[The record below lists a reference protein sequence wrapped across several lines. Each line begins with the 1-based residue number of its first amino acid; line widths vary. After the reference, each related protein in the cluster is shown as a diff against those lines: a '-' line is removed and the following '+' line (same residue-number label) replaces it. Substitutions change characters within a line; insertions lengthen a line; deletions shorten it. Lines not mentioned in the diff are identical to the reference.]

1 MTSQAVVKEGTKKK
15 ASTPWQHWEKDIN
28 TARRGGGERRHGG
41 AGGGGA
47 RLARP
52 PSPHPILL
60 QTRTLSP
67 ELGHT
72 TLNVLFYLILHLVE
86 LRFDLAE
93 LSFDLVELPFEHL
106 SDLALKCSVK
116 ECPYRNLADL
126 SVQELV
132 EGIHI

>member
-1 MTSQAVVKEGTKKK
+1 MTSQAAAKEGTKKK

-28 TARRGGGERRHGG
+28 TAWRGGGKHQHRNTEGKKT
-41 AGGGGA
+41 
-47 RLARP
+47 RLTKP
-52 PSPHPILL
+52 PSPRPILL
-60 QTRTLSP
+60 QTHTLSP
-67 ELGHT
+67 KLGHT
-72 TLNVLFYLILHLVE
+72 TLNVLFYLILQLVE

-93 LSFDLVELPFEHL
+93 LPFDLVELPFEHL

>member
-1 MTSQAVVKEGTKKK
+1 M
-15 ASTPWQHWEKDIN
+15 
-28 TARRGGGERRHGG
+28 
-41 AGGGGA
+41 
-47 RLARP
+47 ARP

-60 QTRTLSP
+60 QTHTLSP
-67 ELGHT
+67 KLGHT

-93 LSFDLVELPFEHL
+93 LPFDFVELPFKHL
-106 SDLALKCSVK
+106 SDPALKCSVK
-116 ECPYRNLADL
+116 ECPCRNLADL